1 MREVDHK
8 LQELKKLGLK
18 KSIRDEFED
27 KYNNLYLGRVI
38 LENKGLYK
46 VSTGKFE
53 INAEIKG
60 KMNYDALSRLDYPAV
75 GDWVVLD
82 RLNDENGNAIIH
94 TILTRNSVLKRKAA
108 GKTNE
113 EQIIASNI
121 DTIFICMSLNNDFN
135 VRRLER
141 YIVLAW
147 NSNAT
152 PVIVLT
158 KADLSDN
165 IDEKILEIE
174 EVSIGVETIIS
185 SSLIKEGIEK
195 IKEHLKPNKSVAF
208 VGSSGV
214 GKSTLINTILGSE
227 VQKIRDI
234 REDDKGR
241 HTTTHRELIVVP
253 DGGVVIDTPGMREL
267 HLLDVDES
275 VDTTFSDIEE
285 LISMCKFS
293 NCNHITEPGCAVNE
307 AIKNK
312 TLSIDRYNSYI
323 KLKKEALY
331 MEAKG
336 DKRLMKER
344 EKRWKNISKFSKQ
357 LKKKR

>member
-8 LQELKKLGLK
+8 LQKLMKLGLK
-18 KSIRDEFED
+18 KSIIDEFED
-27 KYNNLYLGRVI
+27 KYNNFYLGRVI

-46 VSTGKFE
+46 VSTGKSE

-82 RLNDENGNAIIH
+82 RENNENGNGIIHAIIPR
-94 TILTRNSVLKRKAA
+94 ISVLKRKAA

-135 VRRLER
+135 IRRLER
-141 YIVLAW
+141 YIILAW

-158 KADLSDN
+158 KSDLHDN
-165 IDEKILEIE
+165 TDEKLLEIK

-214 GKSTLINTILGSE
+214 GKSTLINTIIGSE
-227 VQKIRDI
+227 KQKIKDI

-267 HLLDVDES
+267 HLLDVEES

-285 LISMCKFS
+285 LINMCKFS
-293 NCNHITEPGCAVNE
+293 NCNHETEPGCAIKE
-307 AIKNK
+307 ALKK
-312 TLSIDRYNSYI
+312 GMLSIERYNSYI

-331 MEAKG
+331 MEAKV

-344 EKRWKNISKFSKQ
+344 EKKWKDISKFSKQ